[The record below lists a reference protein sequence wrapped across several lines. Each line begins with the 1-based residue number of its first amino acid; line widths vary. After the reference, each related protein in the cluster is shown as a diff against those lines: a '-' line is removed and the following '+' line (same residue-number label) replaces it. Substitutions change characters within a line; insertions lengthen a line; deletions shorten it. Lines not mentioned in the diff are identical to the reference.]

1 MDGEVVDPA
10 NWETLEKLPTKQEL
24 IQRLAI
30 ALNTPATKLAQTI
43 NMVPT
48 KLAVAIK
55 ALSELDGD
63 KTLTVEEAA
72 KRKAE
77 KGD

>member
-10 NWETLEKLPTKQEL
+10 NWKTLEKLPTKQEL

-30 ALNTPATKLAQTI
+30 ALNTPATQLATTI

-55 ALSELDGD
+55 ALSELDDD

-72 KRKAE
+72 KRQAE
-77 KGD
+77 KSD